1 LTFLNIDYSKLLKK
15 GSIGVQTQNYLIT
28 GGSPRISSSSAVLQA
43 QSIRNSSLNIKAIE
57 ASPNPVNYPF
67 VLMDPKYLD
76 KRLGPLKQDRSS
88 PIISTPNQRSF
99 YTPPPPPPSLST
111 SSTSSQH
118 LPSLSSTLAT
128 NNNAKFVN
136 INQSQK
142 LSLPSL
148 NELKRNI
155 SDNHNNN
162 NSNKSNNNENN
173 INNNSNSIT
182 PLRIHH
188 WKQNE

>member
-1 LTFLNIDYSKLLKK
+1 MKK

-28 GGSPRISSSSAVLQA
+28 GGSSRVSSSSEALQA
-43 QSIRNSSLNIKAIE
+43 QSIRNSLLNIKAIE
-57 ASPNPVNYPF
+57 TSPNPVNYPF

-88 PIISTPNQRSF
+88 PIITTPNQRSF
-99 YTPPPPPPSLST
+99 YTPPPPPLSNT
-111 SSTSSQH
+111 SSSQH
-118 LPSLSSTLAT
+118 LPSLSSTLAA
-128 NNNAKFVN
+128 NSGAKFVN
-136 INQSQK
+136 INQPQK
-142 LSLPSL
+142 LSLPPL

-155 SDNHNNN
+155 NDNH
-162 NSNKSNNNENN
+162 NNNENN